1 MNTARSYNVA
11 YGVVALI
18 FMALALRFFAL
29 QVVWGSYYRQRSE
42 SNFIQEQR
50 IPHSRGHI
58 FDAKDQLLVDN
69 RPSYDVYMT
78 FALLPK
84 GLPVLK
90 KLLAP
95 LRWPKQRL
103 QEAYQRIQD
112 AAQEGS
118 HEPVILAKGLS
129 FAVCNT
135 LQDRILSQGIRGV
148 LVRGGE
154 LYVYPLQFPNQQ
166 AVWTQLQ
173 SFLELS
179 QQQLDNLVRSAK
191 RRAGEFARFKPSLLL
206 ADVGFEAQ
214 ARIQSAISLGTLA
227 GVSVVNAHKRRYIH
241 GDLASHVLGFVN
253 EVSLQEVRESAGGY
267 FVGHKVGRQGIEK
280 SYERVLRG
288 EDGIRRIVVDAR
300 GRRLEESRQKALLGD
315 ARVVKSPVA
324 GLDIRLSIDAALQRH
339 VQETFVGKAG
349 AVVALDP
356 NTGYVLALA
365 SFPGYN
371 SNHVVSRNNGAV
383 LQKLAADPFKPW
395 INRSIQSHYP
405 PASVFK
411 PVVALAALGESVV
424 TPRSTHWC
432 GGEFRIARTNWRC
445 VRRYGHGW
453 VDLYTA
459 LRSSCDVYFY
469 QLGRE
474 LGTDKLAKGAR
485 QLGFGSLVGIDLPG
499 EVAGFIPTC
508 DYYRRRK
515 GYCAP
520 GFAVNSAIGQ
530 GDVTVTALQL
540 AVAYAALANGGIVYR
555 PQIVRTVS
563 QAGLTQKE
571 YAPQAVAYIDAKP
584 EDLTVVR
591 QALSA
596 VLQRGGTAYG
606 LRWNSDWPQLAQ
618 WLRKSTLSIGSKT
631 GTGQVVRLGS
641 KRPATVEEVPYLQ
654 RDHAW
659 FVGFAPSHRPEIVVV
674 VLVEHG
680 GWGSKAAAPIGCDVI
695 RAWSQGR
702 EEQDA
707 G

>member
-29 QVVWGSYYRQRSE
+29 QVMWGSYYRQRSE

-84 GLPVLK
+84 GLPILK

-112 AAQEGS
+112 TAGQGS
-118 HEPVILAKGLS
+118 HEPIVLVKGLS
-129 FAVCNT
+129 SAVCSA

-148 LVRGGE
+148 LVREGE
-154 LYVYPLQFPNQQ
+154 LHVHPLQFPNEQ

-173 SFLELS
+173 NFLELS
-179 QQQLDNLVRSAK
+179 QQQLDNLMQAAK
-191 RRAGEFARFKPSLLL
+191 RRAGGFARFKPSLLI
-206 ADVGFEAQ
+206 ADVSFEAQ
-214 ARIQSAISLGTLA
+214 ARIQSAIALGTLA

-241 GDLASHVLGFVN
+241 GDLASHTLGFVN
-253 EVSLQEVRESAGGY
+253 EVSLQEVRDSEGAY

-280 SYERVLRG
+280 SYEDVLRG
-288 EDGIRRIVVDAR
+288 GDGIRRIVVDAR
-300 GRRLEESRQKALLGD
+300 GRRLEESRQK
-315 ARVVKSPVA
+315 
-324 GLDIRLSIDAALQRH
+324 SI
-339 VQETFVGKAG
+339 VGGCSCCETPSCRSGFK
-349 AVVALDP
+349 
-356 NTGYVLALA
+356 
-365 SFPGYN
+365 
-371 SNHVVSRNNGAV
+371 VVSGCLFTALCTEDVCRSGRCSRCVRSQHRLCGWHWQVFPAITLTMWWGRNNGAI
-383 LQKLAADPFKPW
+383 LHKLTTDPLKPW
-395 INRSIQSHYP
+395 INRCIQSHYP
-405 PASVFK
+405 PASLFK
-411 PVVALAALGESVV
+411 PVVALSALGQGIV
-424 TPRSTHWC
+424 TPHDKQWC
-432 GGEFRIARTNWRC
+432 GGQFTLARTTWGC
-445 VRRYGHGW
+445 VKRQAHGW
-453 VDLYTA
+453 VDLHTA

-469 QLGRE
+469 RLGKA
-474 LGTDKLAKGAR
+474 LGTDLLAKGAR
-485 QLGFGSLVGIDLPG
+485 QLGFGNLVGIDLPS
-499 EVAGFIPTC
+499 EATGFIPTC

-520 GFAVNSAIGQ
+520 GFAINSAIGQ

-563 QAGLTQKE
+563 QAGIVQKE
-571 YAPQAVAYIDAKP
+571 YAPQAAAYIDAKP
-584 EDLTVVR
+584 EDLTVIR

-596 VLQRGGTAYG
+596 VMQRGGTAYG

-618 WLRKSTLSIGSKT
+618 WLRKSTLSIGAKT

-641 KRPATVEEVPYLQ
+641 QRVAVEDTPYLQ

-659 FVGFAPSHRPEIVVV
+659 FVGFAPSHRPEVVVV

-702 EEQDA
+702 GEQDA